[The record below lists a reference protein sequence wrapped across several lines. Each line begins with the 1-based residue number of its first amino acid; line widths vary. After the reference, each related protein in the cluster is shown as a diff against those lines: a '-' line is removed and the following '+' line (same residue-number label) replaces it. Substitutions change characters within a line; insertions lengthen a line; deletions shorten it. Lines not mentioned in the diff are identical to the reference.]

1 MISIYRKD
9 KSRLDDELYV
19 IVEFRGLS
27 SDTKPTVIKDNK
39 GIEKKVDNGSVF
51 IEIDT
56 GKIFFYDLIVS
67 EVRTLKIDVQFV
79 QKDVDLQALYT
90 ALALAYLE
98 SLKK

>member
-9 KSRLDDELYV
+9 KSRLDDELFV

-39 GIEKKVDNGSVF
+39 GIEKRVDNGSVF

-56 GKIFFYDLIVS
+56 GDVYIYDLTNQEWN
-67 EVRTLKIDVQFV
+67 EV
-79 QKDVDLQALYT
+79 
-90 ALALAYLE
+90 
-98 SLKK
+98 

>member
-9 KSRLDDELYV
+9 KSRLDNELYV

-56 GKIFFYDLIVS
+56 GDVYIYDLTNQEWN
-67 EVRTLKIDVQFV
+67 EV
-79 QKDVDLQALYT
+79 
-90 ALALAYLE
+90 
-98 SLKK
+98 